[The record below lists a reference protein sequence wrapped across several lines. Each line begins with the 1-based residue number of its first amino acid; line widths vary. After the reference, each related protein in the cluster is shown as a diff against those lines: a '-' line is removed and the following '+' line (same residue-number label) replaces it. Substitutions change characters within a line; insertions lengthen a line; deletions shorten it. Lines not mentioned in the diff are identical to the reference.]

1 MLKMVIFDMDG
12 VLVDACEW
20 HKDALNDSLEE
31 IAGFSLSEEE
41 HIEHFNGLPT
51 RVKLKKMVELGYI
64 SEEQIETIYTLK
76 QDKTKDAIIKKG
88 YRAPEKVDLL
98 RWLKGHGIIVSCF
111 TNSIRE
117 TAMMMLGTTGVAS
130 ELEMVVTNQEVKNS
144 KPHPEGYLKLLSH
157 FGVDISE
164 AFIIEDSPKGIQA
177 ARATGCKVMEVG
189 NPTEVTIETVK
200 EFISENFNSHGG

>member
-88 YRAPEKVDLL
+88 YRAPEKGDLL

-117 TAMMMLGTTGVAS
+117 TAMMMLETTGVAS
-130 ELEMVVTNQEVKNS
+130 ELEMVVTI
-144 KPHPEGYLKLLSH
+144 LS
-157 FGVDISE
+157 E
-164 AFIIEDSPKGIQA
+164 
-177 ARATGCKVMEVG
+177 R
-189 NPTEVTIETVK
+189 
-200 EFISENFNSHGG
+200 